1 MRKLSLSRRTVTEI
15 RAIEIKGRRTRAF
28 NLQTCRQGI
37 FLHRN
42 GGLFSHQYL
51 CVAAVIQM
59 QPDAEL
65 CLSTINVEQP
75 PWYWSVFPSGWPDQV
90 MEWTTGIAVVAV
102 LKCSSL
108 SSLGKFQSAVDH
120 TRIRISIKIQILGK
134 GDNLCINFTSEEIQ
148 RKKRVKT
155 KFLYFEY

>member
-1 MRKLSLSRRTVTEI
+1 
-15 RAIEIKGRRTRAF
+15 
-28 NLQTCRQGI
+28 
-37 FLHRN
+37 
-42 GGLFSHQYL
+42 
-51 CVAAVIQM
+51 
-59 QPDAEL
+59 
-65 CLSTINVEQP
+65 
-75 PWYWSVFPSGWPDQV
+75 